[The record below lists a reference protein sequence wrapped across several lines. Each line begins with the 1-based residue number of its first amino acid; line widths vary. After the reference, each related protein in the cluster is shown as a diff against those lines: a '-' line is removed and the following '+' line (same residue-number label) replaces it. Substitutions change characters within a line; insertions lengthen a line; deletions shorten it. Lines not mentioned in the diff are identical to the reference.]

1 MFESLGRIDYTD
13 GLQCDG
19 AYSVSHINY
28 GKAPEF
34 NGVNGR
40 EIASGLKIEGISI
53 ESGLEGII
61 RQIHSFDGTE
71 KGYSST
77 ERLQIWKHYW
87 LEYIHAFDALSGV
100 LPNSIVTVYVGRQA
114 VEMGFKYLLLE
125 RNGTFPKTHDLGKL
139 AHDLLSEPANYESYM
154 EWVEDFCNS
163 YCGFI
168 EGGNSEYFRFPEY
181 KGNSYFAGNCLDIPW
196 LSYNLAIV
204 VLKLVHLAG
213 LDDEL
218 SASEV

>member
-13 GLQCDG
+13 TLQCDG
-19 AYSVSHINY
+19 AFSVSHINY
-28 GKAPEF
+28 GRAPAF

-40 EIASGLKIEGISI
+40 EIASGSKIEGIL
-53 ESGLEGII
+53 GQI
-61 RQIHSFDGTE
+61 RSFDGTE
-71 KGYSST
+71 KDYSSI

-87 LEYIHAFDALSGV
+87 LEYIHAFDTLSGV
-100 LPNSIVTVYVGRQA
+100 LPDSIVSVYVGRQA
-114 VEMGFKYLLLE
+114 VEIGFKYLLLE
-125 RNGTFPKTHDLGKL
+125 RNGSFSKTHDLGKL
-139 AHDLLSEPANYESYM
+139 AHDLLSEPANYEIYM

-163 YCGFI
+163 YCEFI
-168 EGGNSEYFRFPEY
+168 EGSNSEYFRFPEY

-196 LSYNLAIV
+196 LSFNLAIV

-218 SASEV
+218 SA